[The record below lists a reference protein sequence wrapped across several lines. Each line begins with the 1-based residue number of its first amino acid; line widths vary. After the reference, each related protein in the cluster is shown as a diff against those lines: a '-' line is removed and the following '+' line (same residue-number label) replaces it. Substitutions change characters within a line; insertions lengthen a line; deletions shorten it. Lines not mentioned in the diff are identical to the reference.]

1 MKIGIVSI
9 YDFPKGMAATNRMA
23 AYAQGLVECGNEV
36 TVMNVLPTESI
47 RNGIPDNGSYNGVK
61 YSHLCGR
68 LKSKYKLF
76 RMLAHCSGYRFLNG
90 VYRFHKHLENNH
102 YDIIVISNDEPLF
115 LYIYNRIC
123 GSKGIKTVFIF
134 DEYPTPIRHKLK
146 REIPTYKKW
155 KYIKILPNFDGYISI
170 SNELKEYY
178 NSLVEK
184 PTLIV
189 PLIVNTK
196 RFQSIQVEK
205 KDKISYVGNMEI
217 TKDNIDNII
226 RAFAIISKE
235 FNSYSLHFYGKPTP
249 KVKTMLSQL
258 VESLKIKGRVYFD
271 GPITSDEVP
280 KVIAESKVMVSSQPD
295 TLRAKGGFPTKLGEY
310 IVMGTPTLICDVG
323 ENRKYISDEDCF
335 FAKPD
340 DINDYSQKLRSILSD
355 YQNALKVAEHGK
367 KTILCNYSQ
376 SKIGEIMSAFFKQLF

>member
-1 MKIGIVSI
+1 MKIGIISI

-23 AYAQGLVECGNEV
+23 AYAQGLVECGNDV
-36 TVMNVLPTESI
+36 TVLNLLPSVKI
-47 RNGIPDNGSYNGVK
+47 KDNNPDSGIYNGVK
-61 YSHLCGR
+61 YYHLCGR
-68 LKSKYKLF
+68 LKSKYKIF
-76 RMLAHCSGYRFLNG
+76 RMIAHCSGYRFWNG
-90 VYRFHKHLENNH
+90 VYQFHKHLKDNH
-102 YDIIVISNDEPLF
+102 YDIIIISNDEPLF
-115 LYIYNRIC
+115 LYTYNRIC
-123 GSKGIKTVFIF
+123 RSKEIKTVFIF

-146 REIPTYKKW
+146 KEIPTYKKW
-155 KYIKILPNFDGYISI
+155 KYTKILPNFDGYISI
-170 SNELKEYY
+170 SNELKKYY
-178 NSLVEK
+178 NSFVEK
-184 PTLIV
+184 PTLVV

-205 KDKISYVGNMEI
+205 INKISYVGNMEI

-226 RAFAIISKE
+226 RAFAIISE
-235 FNSYSLHFYGKPTP
+235 EYTNYSLHFYGNPTP
-249 KVKTMLSQL
+249 KVKSMLSQL
-258 VESLKIKGRVYFD
+258 VESLNIKEHVFFD
-271 GPITSDEVP
+271 GSIQSDEVP

-340 DINDYSQKLRSILSD
+340 DVNDYSKKLRLILSD

-367 KTILCNYSQ
+367 QTILCNYSQ
-376 SKIGEIMSAFFKQLF
+376 SKIGEMMSAFFKQLF